1 MKGVM
6 VFLHENCIFNKTESM
21 KNEELAN
28 KMMDR
33 ITELKDQIFR
43 KNEQVA
49 ILTTS
54 DNSFDIVRIKQLC
67 DEVNIILN
75 QIEILQ
81 EFVDMQLGPDIT
93 TLSNEQLN

>member
-1 MKGVM
+1 
-6 VFLHENCIFNKTESM
+6 M
-21 KNEELAN
+21 KNSELAER
-28 KMMDR
+28 MMDR
-33 ITELKDQIFR
+33 ITDLNEQIFQ

-49 ILTTS
+49 TLATT
-54 DNSFDIVRIKQLC
+54 NQSFNIVRIKELC

-81 EFVDMQLGPDIT
+81 EFIDLQVGPDIS